1 MTTYIPFNPQPGS
14 AFQFQATLD
23 GNPYTVTCVSLV
35 YGQRY
40 YLNIVDDL
48 NNPVVFIAQIGS
60 PPDSDINIVGGYF
73 SESTLVY
80 RVNTGNFEINP

>member
-1 MTTYIPFNPQPGS
+1 MTTYVPFNPQPGA

-23 GNPYTVTCVSLV
+23 GNQYTVTCVWLV

-40 YLNIVDDL
+40 YLRIVDDL
-48 NNPVVFIAQIGS
+48 NNLIVFIPQIGS
-60 PPDSDINIVGGYF
+60 PPAYDINIVGGYF
-73 SESTLVY
+73 TTSTLIY